1 MDKTARK
8 IRSHKQV
15 RMTPIRNV
23 WLLVIVGLLVCPV
36 VKGGNRNIPAPE
48 FDVSLS
54 WLNVER
60 PLTLMDLRGKV
71 VILDFWTSSCIN
83 CLHIVPDLRKLERK
97 YGQNLAIIGV
107 HSPKFDHEKNL
118 EALRS
123 SVVRYGLRHP
133 VVSDVNF
140 LTWKRYGVRAW
151 PTLVVIDPEGGVVGR
166 IAGEGHHELLDN
178 IVGDLLKRFRTK
190 LDPRPLPMALEEE
203 KFSRS
208 LLAAPGKIAI
218 SEKFVAISDTLH
230 HRIIVANH
238 RGKIQHIFGGMDAG
252 FVDGDNSESR
262 FSSPRGL
269 AFSENG
275 LFVADTN
282 NHAIRFIDLA
292 TRQVRTVAGNGKKE
306 HHGYG
311 DYEPLTIGLRSPW
324 ALAYRAPLLY
334 VAMAGAHQIWRFDV
348 EANKIG
354 PFAGS
359 GREGITDGA
368 LRQASFSQPSGL
380 TLSGDSL
387 YVADPEASAVR
398 RIDLLNGRVQAL
410 VGSGLFDFGDRDG
423 PFVTARLQRALGI
436 AALGTSRVLLV
447 DTYNHKLKVLD
458 TQRQVV
464 TSLAGTGWPG
474 KSVGSALESALNEPG
489 GLAVYGKKILISDT
503 NNHRILQFDRNAGR
517 LTEWR
522 LRP

>member
-1 MDKTARK
+1 MDKTAGK
-8 IRSHKQV
+8 ARSQKQV
-15 RMTPIRNV
+15 GMTPIRNI

-36 VKGGNRNIPAPE
+36 VKGDNRNMPAPE
-48 FDVSLS
+48 FDASLS

-60 PLTLMDLRGKV
+60 SLTLTDLRGKV

-83 CLHIVPDLRKLERK
+83 CSHIIPDLRKLERK

-107 HSPKFDHEKNL
+107 HSPKFDHEKNI
-118 EALRS
+118 EALRN

-140 LTWKRYGVRAW
+140 LTWKQYGVRAW
-151 PTLVVIDPEGGVVGR
+151 PTLVVIDPEGGVVGSVV
-166 IAGEGHHELLDN
+166 GEGHHILLDN
-178 IVGDLLKRFRTK
+178 IVGNLLKRFRPK
-190 LDPRPLPMALEEE
+190 LDARTLPMALEEE

-208 LLAAPGKIAI
+208 LLAAPEKIAI
-218 SEKFVAISDTLH
+218 SAKLVAISDTLH

-238 RGKIQHIFGGMDAG
+238 RGKIQRIFGGMEAG
-252 FVDGDNSESR
+252 FADGDDGESR

-292 TRQVRTVAGNGKKE
+292 TRQVRTVAGNGRNQ

-311 DYEPLTIGLRSPW
+311 VYEPLTIGLRSPW
-324 ALAYRAPLLY
+324 ALAYRAPMLY

-348 EANKIG
+348 DANKIG

-359 GREGITDGA
+359 GHEGITDGA

-398 RIDLLNGRVQAL
+398 RIDLINGRVKAL
-410 VGSGLFDFGDRDG
+410 VGTGLFDFGDRDG
-423 PFVTARLQRALGI
+423 PFATAQLQRALGI
-436 AALGTSRVLLV
+436 AALGTSKVLLV

-458 TQRQVV
+458 TQQQAV
-464 TSLAGTGWPG
+464 TTVAGTGRPG
-474 KSVGSALESALNEPG
+474 KGAGTALESALNEPG
-489 GLAVYGKKILISDT
+489 GLAVYRKKILISDT

>member
-8 IRSHKQV
+8 ARSHKQV
-15 RMTPIRNV
+15 GMTPIRNV
-23 WLLVIVGLLVCPV
+23 WLLVIAGLLVCPV
-36 VKGGNRNIPAPE
+36 VKGDNRHIPAPE
-48 FDVSLS
+48 FDASLS

-60 PLTLMDLRGKV
+60 PLSLMDLRGKV

-83 CLHIVPDLRKLERK
+83 CLHIIPDLRKLERK
-97 YGQNLAIIGV
+97 YGQHLAIIGV
-107 HSPKFDHEKNL
+107 HSPKFDHEKNI
-118 EALRS
+118 EALRNS
-123 SVVRYGLRHP
+123 IVRYGLRHP

-140 LTWKRYGVRAW
+140 LTWKQYGARAW
-151 PTLVVIDPEGGVVGR
+151 PTLVVIDPESGVVGR
-166 IAGEGHHELLDN
+166 IVGEGHHELLDN
-178 IVGDLLKRFRTK
+178 TVGDLLKRFRTK
-190 LDPRPLPMALEEE
+190 LDARPLPMALEKR

-208 LLAAPGKIAI
+208 LLAAPEKIAI
-218 SEKFVAISDTLH
+218 SERFVAISDTLH

-238 RGKIQHIFGGMDAG
+238 RGKIQHIFGGMEAG
-252 FVDGDNSESR
+252 FADGDGSDSR

-282 NHAIRFIDLA
+282 NHAIRFIDLV
-292 TRQVRTVAGNGKKE
+292 TRQVRTVAGNGRNE

-311 DYEPLTIGLRSPW
+311 VYEPLTIGLRSPW
-324 ALAYRAPLLY
+324 ALAYRAPMLY

-348 EANKIG
+348 DANRIG

-359 GREGITDGA
+359 GHEGITDGA

-398 RIDLLNGRVQAL
+398 RIDLINGRVQAL
-410 VGSGLFDFGDRDG
+410 VGTGLFDFGDHDG
-423 PFVTARLQRALGI
+423 PFAAAKLQRALGI
-436 AALGTSRVLLV
+436 AALGTSKVLLV

-458 TQRQVV
+458 TQQRAV
-464 TSLAGTGWPG
+464 TTLAGTGWPG
-474 KSVGSALESALNEPG
+474 KGVGNALESALNEPG

-503 NNHRILQFDRNAGR
+503 NNHRILQFDRNVGR

>member
-1 MDKTARK
+1 
-8 IRSHKQV
+8 
-15 RMTPIRNV
+15 
-23 WLLVIVGLLVCPV
+23 
-36 VKGGNRNIPAPE
+36 
-48 FDVSLS
+48 
-54 WLNVER
+54 
-60 PLTLMDLRGKV
+60 
-71 VILDFWTSSCIN
+71 
-83 CLHIVPDLRKLERK
+83 
-97 YGQNLAIIGV
+97 
-107 HSPKFDHEKNL
+107 
-118 EALRS
+118 
-123 SVVRYGLRHP
+123 
-133 VVSDVNF
+133 
-140 LTWKRYGVRAW
+140 
-151 PTLVVIDPEGGVVGR
+151 
-166 IAGEGHHELLDN
+166 
-178 IVGDLLKRFRTK
+178 
-190 LDPRPLPMALEEE
+190 
-203 KFSRS
+203 
-208 LLAAPGKIAI
+208 
-218 SEKFVAISDTLH
+218 
-230 HRIIVANH
+230 
-238 RGKIQHIFGGMDAG
+238 
-252 FVDGDNSESR
+252 
-262 FSSPRGL
+262 
-269 AFSENG
+269 
-275 LFVADTN
+275 
-282 NHAIRFIDLA
+282 
-292 TRQVRTVAGNGKKE
+292 
-306 HHGYG
+306 
-311 DYEPLTIGLRSPW
+311 
-324 ALAYRAPLLY
+324 
-334 VAMAGAHQIWRFDV
+334 MAGAHQIWRFDV

-398 RIDLLNGRVQAL
+398 RIDLLNGRVQVF

>member
-8 IRSHKQV
+8 TRRHKQV
-15 RMTPIRNV
+15 GMTPIHNV

-36 VKGGNRNIPAPE
+36 VKGDNRNIPAPE
-48 FDVSLS
+48 FDAGLT

-71 VILDFWTSSCIN
+71 VVLDFWTSSCIN
-83 CLHIVPDLRKLERK
+83 CLHIIPDLRKLERK

-107 HSPKFDHEKNL
+107 HSPKFNHEKDL
-118 EALRS
+118 EALRT
-123 SVVRYGLRHP
+123 SVVRLGLEHP

-140 LTWKRYGVRAW
+140 STWKRYGVRAW

-178 IVGDLLKRFRTK
+178 IVGDLLKRFHAK
-190 LDPRPLPMALEEE
+190 LDARPLPVTLEEE

-230 HRIIVANH
+230 HRIIIANH
-238 RGKIQHIFGGMDAG
+238 RGKIQHIFGGVEAG
-252 FVDGDNSESR
+252 FADGNDRQSR
-262 FSSPRGL
+262 FSAPQGL

-282 NHAIRFIDLA
+282 NHAIRFIDL
-292 TRQVRTVAGNGKKE
+292 TTQQVRTVAGNGRNQ

-324 ALAYRAPLLY
+324 ALAYRAPVLY
-334 VAMAGAHQIWRFDV
+334 VAMAGAHQIWRLDV
-348 EANKIG
+348 DANKIG

-359 GREGITDGA
+359 GREGITDGK

-410 VGSGLFDFGDRDG
+410 VGTGLFDFGDRDG
-423 PFVTARLQRALGI
+423 PFAAAKLQHALGI
-436 AALGTSRVLLV
+436 AALGTSKVLLV

-458 TQRQVV
+458 TQLRAV
-464 TSLAGTGWPG
+464 TTLAGTGRPG
-474 KSVGSALESALNEPG
+474 KGVGNALNSALNEPG